1 VHLIAEGANLQLV
14 QESSLGG
21 FDLGACSDYLLVSDD
36 FNLGLENLRLDVQ
49 LLEEAGLL
57 GVKTSGTGADPHI
70 IGGNSAN
77 LSGCLTCFLVEDLLD
92 V

>member
-57 GVKTSGTGADPHI
+57 GVKTSGTSTDPHI
-70 IGGNSAN
+70 IGGDSAD
-77 LSGCLTCFLVEDLLD
+77 LSGSLTSLLVENLLD
-92 V
+92 L